1 MIQVVVV
8 KWGERYSAAHV
19 NNTFNEIRTLCSRD
33 VKCVCVTDDEQGLA
47 EFIEAKGFPE
57 WGDWYETLKKG
68 CRLKLSIFEPGLLD
82 PDLPTLFFDL
92 DTMILGDV
100 AELVKELEKTGGMY
114 MSRGHFLPLWR
125 ILGTVRKL
133 VKNYYYYGNSPMLAF
148 YPRDF
153 EGLVADFKREFE
165 YVRWRGITHKWPL
178 DRICKTDERFI
189 SYFARG
195 RVRVFPQHLAVKF
208 TTEYMTPF
216 VDFSSTVSR
225 LPWVQKRR
233 KSQVALT
240 FSGHV
245 LKPSL
250 VKDIKD
256 GTKVASRHYRMTWN
270 VPQFSAYWARME
282 VPQEDV

>member
-8 KWGERYSAAHV
+8 KWGTRYSSAHV
-19 NNTFNEIRTLCSRD
+19 NNTLSEIHRLSSRK
-33 VKCVCVTDDEQGLA
+33 VHFICVTDEPEGLA
-47 EFIEAKGFPE
+47 KFIEIKPFPD
-57 WGDWYETLKKG
+57 WGDWYDTLKKG
-68 CRLKLSIFEPGLLD
+68 CRLKLSIFEKGILD

-100 AELVKELEKTGGMY
+100 CKLVSCLEKTGGMY
-114 MSRGHFLPLWR
+114 MCRGHVLPLWR
-125 ILGTVRKL
+125 ILNVTKFL
-133 VKNYYYYGNSPMLAF
+133 IKDYYYYGNSPMLAF
-148 YPRDF
+148 YPREF
-153 EGLVADFKREFE
+153 AGLVDDFKSEFE

-195 RVRVFPQHLAVKF
+195 RTRVFPKRLAIKF

-216 VDFSSTVSR
+216 WDVSLLVSR
-225 LPWVQKRR
+225 LPWVQRRR

-250 VKDIKD
+250 IKDITC
-256 GTKVASRHYRMTWN
+256 GEKVQSRHYHMTWDF
-270 VPQFSAYWARME
+270 PEFSEYWKRME
-282 VPQEDV
+282 NTINDA

>member
-8 KWGERYSAAHV
+8 KWGTRYSSNHV
-19 NNTFNEIRTLCSRD
+19 NNTFNEIRKFSSRD
-33 VKCVCVTDDEQGLA
+33 VQCVCVTDEENGLA
-47 EFIEAKGFPE
+47 NFVQAKPFPD

-68 CRLKLSIFEPGLLD
+68 CRLKLSIFKKGMLD

-100 AELVKELEKTGGMY
+100 SDLLVDLEKTGGMY
-114 MSRGHFLPLWR
+114 LSRGHFLPLWR
-125 ILGTVRKL
+125 IMGPVKKL
-133 VKNYYYYGNSPMLAF
+133 VKEYYYYGNSPMLAF
-148 YPRDF
+148 YPKEFDGLYEDF
-153 EGLVADFKREFE
+153 CKEFE

-189 SYFARG
+189 SYFSRG
-195 RVRVFPQHLAVKF
+195 RSRVFSKRLAVKF

-216 VDFSSTVSR
+216 YDLSFLISK
-225 LPWVQKRR
+225 LPWVRKRR

-250 VKDIKD
+250 VRDMTL
-256 GTKVASRHYRMTWN
+256 GTRLQSRHYRMTWN
-270 VPQFSAYWARME
+270 FPEFSDYWKRME
-282 VPQEDV
+282 QNSE